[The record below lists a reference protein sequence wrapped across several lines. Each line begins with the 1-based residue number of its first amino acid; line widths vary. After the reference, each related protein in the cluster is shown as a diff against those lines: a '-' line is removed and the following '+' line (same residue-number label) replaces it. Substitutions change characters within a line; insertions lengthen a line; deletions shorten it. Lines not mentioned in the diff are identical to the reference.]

1 MKVEELFRPEAHD
14 RIERAVQQAERQTAG
29 EIVPMVVPRSGD
41 YTGLRAVLAA
51 ALAFGTGLVV
61 LALPIEP
68 TLWLPPA
75 EVASFAA
82 AFLGLGWAPVLR
94 LLIPERAR
102 ATAVDR
108 AARLAFLEHDL
119 VETRDRT
126 GILIYISLL
135 EHRVCVLADRGIDE
149 RVEPGTWDGV
159 VETILRGIRA
169 RRAEEGLVDA
179 IAACGAVLA
188 QSFPARADDTDEI
201 SNRLRT

>member
-119 VETRDRT
+119 VETSTNGWSR
-126 GILIYISLL
+126 
-135 EHRVCVLADRGIDE
+135 A
-149 RVEPGTWDGV
+149 PGTAWSRRSCEASG
-159 VETILRGIRA
+159 RGAPRRGWSTRSRPAARCSPRA
-169 RRAEEGLVDA
+169 SPHAPTTPTR
-179 IAACGAVLA
+179 
-188 QSFPARADDTDEI
+188 SPTD
-201 SNRLRT
+201 